1 MKLESNNNQRI
12 VNHLAKQ
19 SVKGNRMRNF
29 FILFTIALSVSLIT
43 FMALFTMGVRKS
55 YERKVE
61 HMQHVIYYDVT
72 KEQLGNLAKDE
83 QVSCVAKMKTGPS
96 IEVEDYILSFQYM
109 EESRKELEMLKLSEG
124 KMPQKE
130 DEIAVPKSYLK
141 RIGKPEKL
149 GTKLS
154 FTFLDGTTETFTVT
168 GFLKEQGKSKVYSI
182 VLSEQYAENGSQLSQ
197 VPYTALV
204 RIHNAKQYDQTGFL
218 NEIRDLAS
226 KYGIERKQVN
236 ENNAF
241 LKTLSGDPNALQQTV
256 MVIVI
261 GIGIL
266 FVSVLVIY
274 SVFYLSVIGR
284 IRQFGQLST
293 IGMTRKQIRKM
304 IRREGILLSMRGI
317 PIGLLLG
324 AAEAYLAQRDGWDW
338 KNTIVTVIGVTI
350 ADLITVLIS
359 IRKPAKL
366 ASAISPIEAAKYSG
380 ETEKQG
386 KKETKKLYRKL
397 SPIRLAKLNSERN
410 RKKSMLTMISLGVG
424 GILFMLGATFIEGTS
439 LDEYARSGEFSYGE
453 YQIGFSSNAVE
464 TMAHG
469 RTGIQMKNPLSLE
482 FVKQIEQIEGVK
494 KVHRFERAE
503 VKWEANGEN
512 VDDSVNTFSE
522 KILKDM
528 NRAMGTSL
536 DYAEM
541 AQKKELI
548 INKNDLV
555 QELFGWE
562 FTVGDKIEITFFN
575 GTENVTEEFTVAGI
589 LPRDYEEPSP
599 EWQWLILP
607 EQSVKEI
614 MGNINLTDLLSVST
628 EKEKEKAVGKA
639 IRELVEENPLL
650 AMETIE
656 EERDKVEEQFHMLHG
671 TMLGLS
677 AFIILFS
684 LLNLLNTL
692 ITNMVTRKQEFAMLQ
707 SIGMSEKQLYQ
718 MVQSEG
724 ILLAGGNVLLTLVGG
739 TLGGIGMIE
748 IMRHFEA
755 EYMHY
760 HFPLWYFLVYT
771 VLLVVIP
778 IIVSRVV
785 FYFFKKEALV
795 ERIRNSD

>member
-1 MKLESNNNQRI
+1 M
-12 VNHLAKQ
+12 
-19 SVKGNRMRNF
+19 
-29 FILFTIALSVSLIT
+29 
-43 FMALFTMGVRKS
+43 VRW
-55 YERKVE
+55 
-61 HMQHVIYYDVT
+61 
-72 KEQLGNLAKDE
+72 QLRNLAKDE

-141 RIGKPEKL
+141 RIGKLEKL

-168 GFLKEQGKSKVYSI
+168 GFLKEQGKSKVYSV

-241 LKTLSGDPNALQQTV
+241 LNTLSGDSNALQQTV

-324 AAEAYLAQRDGWDW
+324 AAAAYLAQRDGWDW
-338 KNTIVTVIGVTI
+338 KNTIVTAIGVTI

-482 FVKQIEQIEGVK
+482 FIKQIEQIEGVK

-562 FTVGDKIEITFFN
+562 FAVGDKIEITFFN
-575 GTENVTEEFTVAGI
+575 GTENVTEEFTVVGI
-589 LPRDYEEPSP
+589 LPSDYEEPSP
-599 EWQWLILP
+599 KWQWLILP

-628 EKEKEKAVGKA
+628 EKEKEKAVGEA

>member
-43 FMALFTMGVRKS
+43 FMTLFTMGVRKS

-168 GFLKEQGKSKVYSI
+168 GFLKEQGKSKVYSV

-324 AAEAYLAQRDGWDW
+324 AAAAYLAQRDGWDW

-424 GILFMLGATFIEGTS
+424 GYFVYVGSHVYRGNQ

-562 FTVGDKIEITFFN
+562 FAVGDKIEITFFN

-589 LPRDYEEPSP
+589 LPSDYEEPSP

-628 EKEKEKAVGKA
+628 EKERKSGGESYPGTCGG
-639 IRELVEENPLL
+639 ESSTCNGEDPGG
-650 AMETIE
+650 
-656 EERDKVEEQFHMLHG
+656 RDKVEEQFHMLHG

>member
-1 MKLESNNNQRI
+1 M
-12 VNHLAKQ
+12 
-19 SVKGNRMRNF
+19 
-29 FILFTIALSVSLIT
+29 
-43 FMALFTMGVRKS
+43 VRW
-55 YERKVE
+55 
-61 HMQHVIYYDVT
+61 
-72 KEQLGNLAKDE
+72 QLRNLAKDE

-141 RIGKPEKL
+141 RIGKLEKL

-168 GFLKEQGKSKVYSI
+168 GFLKEQGKSKVYSV

-241 LKTLSGDPNALQQTV
+241 LNTLSGDSNALQQTV

-324 AAEAYLAQRDGWDW
+324 AAAAYLAQRDGWDW
-338 KNTIVTVIGVTI
+338 KNTIVTAIGVTI

-424 GILFMLGATFIEGTS
+424 GILFMLGAMFIEGTS

-482 FVKQIEQIEGVK
+482 FIKQIEQIEGVK

-562 FTVGDKIEITFFN
+562 FAVGDKIEITFFN

-589 LPRDYEEPSP
+589 LPSDYEEPSP
-599 EWQWLILP
+599 KWQWLILP
-607 EQSVKEI
+607 E
-614 MGNINLTDLLSVST
+614 
-628 EKEKEKAVGKA
+628 
-639 IRELVEENPLL
+639 
-650 AMETIE
+650 
-656 EERDKVEEQFHMLHG
+656 
-671 TMLGLS
+671 
-677 AFIILFS
+677 
-684 LLNLLNTL
+684 
-692 ITNMVTRKQEFAMLQ
+692 
-707 SIGMSEKQLYQ
+707 
-718 MVQSEG
+718 
-724 ILLAGGNVLLTLVGG
+724 
-739 TLGGIGMIE
+739 
-748 IMRHFEA
+748 
-755 EYMHY
+755 
-760 HFPLWYFLVYT
+760 
-771 VLLVVIP
+771 
-778 IIVSRVV
+778 
-785 FYFFKKEALV
+785 
-795 ERIRNSD
+795 